1 MRAERGIAATGDD
14 LTAGERASR
23 ALERPA
29 ADSHRDVPGGSP
41 TAPPW
46 KALWVLAAGLAIIVL
61 DGTIV
66 SVAMPTII
74 DSIGISLTDAQWV
87 TSLYNIV
94 LAALLL
100 PLGKLG
106 DEKGRKA
113 LFLIGIV
120 VFMAGSGLAAL
131 SGAAAPLLASR
142 TVQAIGAAMI
152 MPSTLSI
159 VSASFRGRDRAAAF
173 GVWGAVMSGA
183 AALGPLLGGIF
194 TETIGWRWIFLVNI
208 PVGIVIV
215 ALGLKFVPH
224 TGGAS
229 ALPGA
234 SDPTGASRRRGRGP
248 LSFLDVPGTVL
259 ASLGAAL
266 FVFGLIEG
274 NTYGWWSPTAPFSVA
289 GIEWPTGWAVSVT
302 PVALFVG
309 AALIVAFVVVER
321 LRGARHKAV
330 TLDMRLFSIPSF
342 SWGNLTAGAVS
353 AGEFALVFVL
363 PLYLVNA
370 VGLSTIRAGLVLMAM
385 ALGAMVSGAL
395 ARKLAAALGAARV
408 VQLGLLLE
416 IIGVAIS
423 VTIMKPSMSP
433 LWFAGTLIIYGVGLG
448 LASAQL
454 TSLVL
459 GRVPVAQ
466 SGEGSATQSTVRQ
479 LGSALG
485 AAISGTALSVAL
497 GRIVPGLLSAIPGMP
512 AAAVSGLVD
521 SLRGSAGGSIATV
534 AAQGGHGQLGEL
546 GPRVA
551 EVMAQGFSRAAQ
563 WSMGIAAAM
572 LVLGLIGSLMVRRA
586 AQRG

>member
-1 MRAERGIAATGDD
+1 MNAERAITPIGANPSAD
-14 LTAGERASR
+14 AHQPPPEREAPSTHAR
-23 ALERPA
+23 TPDEANA
-29 ADSHRDVPGGSP
+29 
-41 TAPPW
+41 APPW
-46 KALWVLAAGLAIIVL
+46 KALWILAAGLAIIVL

-87 TSLYNIV
+87 SSLYNIV

-113 LFLIGIV
+113 LFLIGVAIFGV
-120 VFMAGSGLAAL
+120 GSGLAAT
-131 SGAAAPLLASR
+131 SGSTTPLLLSR
-142 TVQAIGAAMI
+142 TVQAVGAAMI

-183 AALGPLLGGIF
+183 AALGPLLGGVF

-208 PVGIVIV
+208 PVGIAIV

-224 TGGAS
+224 TGGVNS
-229 ALPGA
+229 V
-234 SDPTGASRRRGRGP
+234 GRGP
-248 LSFLDVPGTVL
+248 LSFLDVPGTLL
-259 ASLGAAL
+259 ASLGSAL
-266 FVFGLIEG
+266 FIFGLIEG
-274 NTYGWWSPTAPFSVA
+274 NTYGWWAPEEGFSLFGLDWPA
-289 GIEWPTGWAVSVT
+289 GWVSVT
-302 PVALFVG
+302 PVALALG
-309 AALIVAFVVVER
+309 AGLIVCFLAVER
-321 LRGARHKAV
+321 FRARLGKSV
-330 TLDMRLFSIPSF
+330 TLDLRLFSIPSF

-363 PLYLVNA
+363 PLYLINA
-370 VGLSTIRAGLVLMAM
+370 VGLTTIRAGLVLMAM

-395 ARKLAAALGAARV
+395 ARKLAARLGASGV

-416 IIGVAIS
+416 IAGVIASI
-423 VTIMKPSMSP
+423 TIMRPSMSP
-433 LWFAGTLIIYGVGLG
+433 LWFTATLVVYGTGLG

-459 GRVPVAQ
+459 GKVPVAQ

-497 GRIVPGLLSAIPGMP
+497 GRIVPDLLATIPELP
-512 AAAVSGLVD
+512 STVASGLANSV
-521 SLRGSAGGSIATV
+521 SSSAGGSIGTLC
-534 AAQGGHGQLGEL
+534 AQGVSGPL
-546 GPRVA
+546 GPLGPQVA
-551 EVMAQGFSRAAQ
+551 ELLAQGFSQAAQ
-563 WSMGIAAAM
+563 WSMGIAGAM
-572 LVLGLIGSLMVRRA
+572 LILGLVGSFLVRRSVD
-586 AQRG
+586 